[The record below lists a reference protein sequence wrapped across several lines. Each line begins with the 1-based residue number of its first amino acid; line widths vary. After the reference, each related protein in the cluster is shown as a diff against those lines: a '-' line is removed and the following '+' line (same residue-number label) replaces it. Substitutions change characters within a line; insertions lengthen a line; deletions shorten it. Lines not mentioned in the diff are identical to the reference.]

1 MWSRRRKWIVCLL
14 LLLTAFSFRLCVARF
29 LPNDNPEDGRAYA
42 QMAQNLLEQHVFS
55 RAEKPPY
62 DPTLIR
68 LPGYPIF
75 LAGIYSV
82 FGHDN
87 NTAVR
92 IINALVDT
100 ASCTLVALLACY
112 WEPDEKRKRSA
123 AMIALALA
131 AVCPF
136 TAIYVATILTEVPTI
151 FFALALCLL
160 TTFAFRAATFKRSLW
175 WWGATGLVAGI
186 AVFFRPDSGLFAGAI
201 GLTLVITWL
210 LGRRTA
216 DEGGTRLRVL
226 WHRAPKV
233 LAQGAVLSVAF
244 LVVLV
249 PWTVRNWHVFHLF
262 QPLSPMHAEM
272 PGEFVAR
279 GYQAWLRTWVD
290 DQRYINPMIWSM
302 GDARIH
308 LGDLPE
314 SAFDSPAEKARVAH
328 LLHQYNHPA
337 QVAAESPDENGPP
350 EPAQPPA
357 PNEPANKTTRAAKP
371 QESPPPSAPDQQI
384 GDQSDQQQGDEADDD
399 DDDPDSANQQDQHP
413 AVEMTP
419 EIDAGFARIA
429 RERITRAPLRSYLWL
444 PLKRGISI
452 WFDTHSE
459 YYPFEGELLPLDD
472 MDYAGHQ
479 QYWLPLF
486 SGLVWLYTLLGLAGG
501 GVLWRSGDAR
511 RWLLLVAMLLLPRV
525 AFFSTIE
532 NPEPRYM
539 VEMFPFLALLGGIA
553 LARLRRRKL
562 EAT

>member
-1 MWSRRRKWIVCLL
+1 M
-14 LLLTAFSFRLCVARF
+14 LTAFSLRLCVARF

-42 QMAQNLLEQHVFS
+42 QLARNLLERHVFS

-82 FGHDN
+82 FGHN
-87 NTAVR
+87 NNPAVR
-92 IINALVDT
+92 LVNALVDT
-100 ASCTLVALLACY
+100 ASCALVALLACY
-112 WEPDEKRKRSA
+112 WEPDERRKRSA
-123 AMIALALA
+123 AILALALA

-136 TAIYVATILTEVPTI
+136 TAIYVALILTEVPTT
-151 FFALALCLL
+151 FFAITLCLL

-175 WWGATGLVAGI
+175 WWGATGLLAGI

-210 LGRRTA
+210 LEPRTA
-216 DEGGTRLRVL
+216 DEDATWLRAR
-226 WHRAPKV
+226 WHRAPRV

-244 LVVLV
+244 LAVLV
-249 PWTVRNWHVFHLF
+249 PWTVRNWQVFHLF
-262 QPLSPMHAEM
+262 QPLSPTHAEM

-302 GDARIH
+302 GDARIS
-308 LGDLPE
+308 LADLPE
-314 SAFDSPAEKARVAH
+314 SAFDSAAEEARVRH

-337 QVAAESPDENGPP
+337 QAAAATPDEKN
-350 EPAQPPA
+350 AADATRPPA
-357 PNEPANKTTRAAKP
+357 PNEPAKKTTRAPQP
-371 QESPPPSAPDQQI
+371 QESSSPSPPEQEANDQADQQP
-384 GDQSDQQQGDEADDD
+384 GVEEDDADDD
-399 DDDPDSANQQDQHP
+399 QNSANQKDQH
-413 AVEMTP
+413 AEVEMTP

-429 RERITRAPLRSYLWL
+429 RERRTRAPLRCYLWL

-459 YYPFEGELLPLDD
+459 YYPFEGELFPLADL
-472 MDYAGHQ
+472 DYAGHQ

-486 SGLVWLYTLLGLAGG
+486 SGLVWLYTLLGLTGG
-501 GVLWRSGDAR
+501 AVLWRSGDAAAR
-511 RWLLLVAMLLLPRV
+511 RWLLLVVLLLLPRV
-525 AFFSTIE
+525 AFFSTME

-553 LARLRRRKL
+553 LARLRHRQL
-562 EAT
+562 DPT